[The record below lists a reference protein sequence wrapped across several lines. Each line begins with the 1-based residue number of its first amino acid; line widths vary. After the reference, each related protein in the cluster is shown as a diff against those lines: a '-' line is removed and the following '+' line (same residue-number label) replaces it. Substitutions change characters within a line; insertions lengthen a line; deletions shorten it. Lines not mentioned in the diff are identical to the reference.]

1 MNTQKQR
8 KKLKKKNL
16 VIFSMA
22 KSSSLFIIGA
32 VLLAAAVLGNASS
45 YTVTTTVEEND
56 ASAGKECRQEMQQH
70 REQLRHCEK
79 LFSEQMGRRI
89 MNQMPEQM
97 QHFYGCCQA
106 LQGIRDQQCVCQ
118 SLERIAKR
126 AAGGGGSSRGQ
137 AEQFAMTRASV
148 FPLFCGLG
156 HTCQF
161 QSSYGEI

>member
-1 MNTQKQR
+1 
-8 KKLKKKNL
+8 
-16 VIFSMA
+16 MA
-22 KSSSLFIIGA
+22 KSSSLFIIAA
-32 VLLAAAVLGNASS
+32 VLLAVTVLGNASS

-56 ASAGKECRQEMQQH
+56 VNPGKECRQEMQQH

-79 LFSEQMGRRI
+79 LFSEQMGGQYMGRTI

-118 SLERIAKR
+118 SLERIAKS
-126 AAGGGGSSRGQ
+126 AAGGGSSSRGQ

-161 QSSYGEI
+161 QSSYGEM